1 MIDYSTV
8 KSFILHPERCVREFV
23 AEFFAESNIGDADVV
38 QLLLD
43 AYERGVEQGEGWGI
57 LRNVSM
63 LPQTE
68 ATLRRL
74 QKIDASDYN
83 TIAHIDKAIVESDL
97 ELLRKFPGIRPKL
110 PQNISILDNRFRLAA
125 MKTEKLWEELWHHS
139 ESGMGHNL
147 EEFDYEYGGLIVK
160 ELSARQD
167 FPVDKY
173 LERIQ
178 MVYPEDYSGWDETY
192 LCALSGELRSEE
204 SLPFLI
210 RTVKID
216 GDFVPERA
224 SEALAKIGT
233 ASVVEAIGREY
244 LNEEIPFR
252 IHATGALGNIKTEAS
267 ENLMLELL
275 QRRRT

>member
-1 MIDYSTV
+1 M
-8 KSFILHPERCVREFV
+8 